1 MDIEEAKKFARNK
14 IEADTLTQQVRDI
27 IKKTKWQKQDMRE
40 GFKEIFQP
48 IIESQVSIKKSIDE
62 QQNKTL
68 NQLQANQLALTQVLN
83 QNRMAITQGLENLI
97 FKDVKGNQSL
107 DDYQSDQSLDDYQS
121 LDGDQSD
128 QSLDGDQSDQ
138 SLDVEEGS
146 YLTNKELDQY
156 LINNTSINVLK
167 KYGYHNLPSYY
178 NNSKFNLKYIKDL
191 LRNISND
198 MKVIQDSLKDSAI
211 FFRRGDYFLSVPKK
225 NVLQNKILEKLNEFN
240 ILSIYNKHLYN
251 LYLYKEKQKL
261 GSGIT
266 LFNNPH
272 QLLDRLKL
280 LGVLINAGNND
291 EILEFSKIAQ
301 LLNKMK
307 VISNKQLNDLL
318 KTYITNR

>member
-1 MDIEEAKKFARNK
+1 MDIEEAKKFVRNK
-14 IEADTLTQQVRDI
+14 IEAETLTQQVRDI

-40 GFKEIFQP
+40 GFKETFKP
-48 IIESQVSIKKSIDE
+48 LIESQDMIKKSIDD
-62 QQNKTL
+62 QQNATIA
-68 NQLQANQLALTQVLN
+68 QLQANQLALTQGLN
-83 QNRMAITQGLENLI
+83 QGLENLI

-107 DDYQSDQSLDDYQS
+107 D
-121 LDGDQSD
+121 G
-128 QSLDGDQSDQ
+128 DQ

-156 LINNTSINVLK
+156 LMNNTSINVLK

-211 FFRRGDYFLSVPKK
+211 FFRSGDYFLSVPKK

-261 GSGIT
+261 GSGIY
-266 LFNNPH
+266 
-272 QLLDRLKL
+272 
-280 LGVLINAGNND
+280 
-291 EILEFSKIAQ
+291 
-301 LLNKMK
+301 
-307 VISNKQLNDLL
+307 
-318 KTYITNR
+318 YI